1 MPGPAATPSGPGRT
15 KRAGPGILPNVGAV
29 PYGSAVEETAAV
41 LDVLPAAPGLTG
53 ADPAGADPAGAD
65 PAGADPAVGEPPGP
79 ALSPSR
85 AADFMTCPLLYR
97 FRVIDRLP
105 EPPSEATA
113 RGTLVHAAL
122 ERLFDLPAADR
133 TPAAARALLAPE
145 WDRLAAE
152 EPDLAALFPDEAG
165 RASWLQSATAI
176 IDAYFTLEDPRRLE
190 PAAREAYVETTLD
203 SGLRLRGYVDRLDV
217 APGGEMRIVDY
228 KTGRAPREAYE
239 ASGNQAHRAVTGPG
253 RTGTGG
259 RPGSPGPEPAD
270 AESVCTSRAR
280 SLAARVSRRT
290 AIALAG
296 GGEARYFASA
306 GRRAVSS
313 GCGPNPRIPPN
324 PADSGGQ
331 SPSASRRLARA
342 ETYSAQHS
350 MARPGT
356 ATAVTGEPSRVWQ
369 TRTQSPASTLW
380 MTAQETW
387 WSRNGFTI
395 VTPPWSAT
403 SRGRSA
409 SV

>member
-97 FRVIDRLP
+97 FRVIDKLP

-152 EPDLAALFPDEAG
+152 EPDVAALFENDAE
-165 RASWLQSATAI
+165 RSDWLASATAI
-176 IDAYFTLEDPRRLE
+176 VDAYFTLEDPRRLE

-239 ASGNQAHRAVTGPG
+239 ASALFQMKFYALVIWRLRGQVPALLQLMYLAEGEVLRYAPDESDLLATERKIAALWQAI
-253 RTGTGG
+253 
-259 RPGSPGPEPAD
+259 E
-270 AESVCTSRAR
+270 RAR
-280 SLAARVSRRT
+280 AAGDWR
-290 AIALAG
+290 
-296 GGEARYFASA
+296 
-306 GRRAVSS
+306 
-313 GCGPNPRIPPN
+313 PR
-324 PADSGGQ
+324 
-331 SPSASRRLARA
+331 
-342 ETYSAQHS
+342 
-350 MARPGT
+350 
-356 ATAVTGEPSRVWQ
+356 PSRLCDWCNHKAFC
-369 TRTQSPASTLW
+369 P
-380 MTAQETW
+380 EF
-387 WSRNGFTI
+387 GG
-395 VTPPWSAT
+395 TPPPLPQE
-403 SRGRSA
+403 GRSA
-409 SV
+409 APAEGDSTAG